1 MYMHALLCNVYY
13 EKFFSQ
19 QGAEGAFCREI
30 V

>member
-19 QGAEGAFCREI
+19 QGMEDALYRE
-30 V
+30 VV